1 MLHNIAA
8 CHVCE
13 IKRQKQYAQNKEAAN
28 LYMKEYREKSE
39 AKAAMQDVQD
49 MNDSS
54 DDDITLD
61 ERVQMLNMDQKR
73 IYEKVKMH
81 LLHLL
86 SHESGECSCDFKPLR
101 MFVSGVGGTG
111 KSFLIHALKS
121 LIHQIWPSSDL
132 SCAIAA
138 PTGLAAF
145 NVGGMTIHRLFHLP
159 IEHEG
164 RQAGYWS
171 LSKASQKVMK
181 STLRSLKLVIVDEV
195 SMVSSLNLAYMHL
208 RLEELFG
215 GHDWF
220 GSKSIVCFGDL
231 LQLPPVNGS
240 PVFQTVSRKSLCH
253 KLGCATS
260 VNIWQGSMEYDELTI
275 NERQKKD
282 SDFSDMLDSVRRGA
296 PTEKTLEML
305 RGRVTDIPIPQLY
318 SDLQLSGKTPVC
330 LFPTREQCDRV
341 NEQMLQGLNTE
352 IQQITCSDEIDETK
366 STRTWGKKAAEQLEN

>member
-1 MLHNIAA
+1 ML
-8 CHVCE
+8 
-13 IKRQKQYAQNKEAAN
+13 KAQEN
-28 LYMKEYREKSE
+28 LKAITDARKLSAPEEHGNDSDDEPQLMDE

-121 LIHQIWPSSDL
+121 LIHKIWPSSDL

-159 IEHEG
+159 IEHEV

-195 SMVSSLNLAYMHL
+195 SMVSSHNLAYMHL

-260 VNIWQGSMEYDELTI
+260 VNIWQESMEYDELTI
-275 NERQKKD
+275 NERQKKTVI
-282 SDFSDMLDSVRRGA
+282 FL
-296 PTEKTLEML
+296 
-305 RGRVTDIPIPQLY
+305 
-318 SDLQLSGKTPVC
+318 
-330 LFPTREQCDRV
+330 
-341 NEQMLQGLNTE
+341 
-352 IQQITCSDEIDETK
+352 TC
-366 STRTWGKKAAEQLEN
+366 

>member
-1 MLHNIAA
+1 ML
-8 CHVCE
+8 
-13 IKRQKQYAQNKEAAN
+13 KAQEN
-28 LYMKEYREKSE
+28 LKAITDARKLSVPEEHGDNESDDEPQLMGE

-86 SHESGECSCDFKPLR
+86 SHESGECSCDLKPLR

-181 STLRSLKLVIVDEV
+181 STLRSL
-195 SMVSSLNLAYMHL
+195 N
-208 RLEELFG
+208 
-215 GHDWF
+215 
-220 GSKSIVCFGDL
+220 C
-231 LQLPPVNGS
+231 
-240 PVFQTVSRKSLCH
+240 
-253 KLGCATS
+253 
-260 VNIWQGSMEYDELTI
+260 
-275 NERQKKD
+275 
-282 SDFSDMLDSVRRGA
+282 
-296 PTEKTLEML
+296 
-305 RGRVTDIPIPQLY
+305 
-318 SDLQLSGKTPVC
+318 
-330 LFPTREQCDRV
+330 
-341 NEQMLQGLNTE
+341 
-352 IQQITCSDEIDETK
+352 
-366 STRTWGKKAAEQLEN
+366 